1 MSSAFSEQ
9 ILADKLS
16 KVNST
21 QQCIESLSH
30 WCIVH
35 RSKAELVVTTWDKQF
50 HNSQMVQKV
59 PSSLKDVR
67 EKGDDNGKK
76 VVSRLV
82 SSKPLLCV
90 FCLSTSHQLCEHM
103 GGKKSIWIRAQSL
116 KEVMLGEEVPP
127 PLELSNKKRSR
138 SVKIVKKDSRST
150 RTKLS
155 SGGTADKIVSAFH
168 AMLSEHSNED
178 AEMSKCKSAVQSVR
192 KLEKEVDIVCSNVKD
207 PKRKILAK
215 ELEEDENVL
224 KQCIEKLKSIEAS
237 RLALVSQLKEAL
249 NEQDFCFGD
258 DDELITCFVNSIV
271 VAQAQV
277 EEASSMRKRL
287 DDEEYVIKPS
297 TASTPPIDANV
308 KAGQTPK
315 KSAAAIAAEVA
326 EKLAASSSSQLIMS
340 SVLSTF
346 AAEEAKSAGLTK
358 AFTSDSCLRHQP
370 LPPPPPPQNHPYQSV
385 LSSQTTVQN
394 QAPNTQAQYH
404 LLSNPTSQQY
414 LQPSGGVMTPYGYGS
429 VPTLPPGPPQ
439 PPPHMVNTMVP
450 LAQQTQQQPMSLAQQ
465 SASITQQSPGAPSLR
480 PLQPPG
486 MVYYGNLHAS
496 Q

>member
-59 PSSLKDVR
+59 PLLYVANDILQNSKRKGNEFVTEFWKVLPAALKDVR

-82 SSKPLLCV
+82 NIWEERKV
-90 FCLSTSHQLCEHM
+90 FGS
-103 GGKKSIWIRAQSL
+103 RAQSL

-249 NEQDFCFGD
+249 NEQES
-258 DDELITCFVNSIV
+258 ELENFRTQMQ

-358 AFTSDSCLRHQP
+358 AFTSVAMSLGMDSMSKSEKSPQVSDPNVFMSGQLLTAPAP

-414 LQPSGGVMTPYGYGS
+414 LQPSGGS
-429 VPTLPPGPPQ
+429 
-439 PPPHMVNTMVP
+439 
-450 LAQQTQQQPMSLAQQ
+450 
-465 SASITQQSPGAPSLR
+465 
-480 PLQPPG
+480 
-486 MVYYGNLHAS
+486 
-496 Q
+496 